1 MTGAGDEN
9 HRNAHRAPK
18 LFPSRP
24 REGLGEGMMTNTP
37 YHASPRTNA
46 QSGAQK

>member
-1 MTGAGDEN
+1 MTGARDEN

-18 LFPSRP
+18 LFPARA

-37 YHASPRTNA
+37 YQTLPLYLQA
-46 QSGAQK
+46 GANK